1 MPVDQQNKDDFTQ
14 RRLQRLELRYR
25 RAQFVLAGAQSV
37 FDSLRA
43 LPVVDELRLH
53 QAQQRVEQTQE
64 LLVDIQCTIEYL
76 EDQERVA

>member
-1 MPVDQQNKDDFTQ
+1 MSRDLQNQDDFKQ

-25 RAQFVLAGAQSV
+25 RAQFVLAGAHAV
-37 FDSLRA
+37 YDSLRA
-43 LPVVDELRLH
+43 MPHADELRLR
-53 QAQQRVEQTQE
+53 QALQRMEQAQE

>member
-1 MPVDQQNKDDFTQ
+1 MPLDPYNQDDFTQ

-25 RAQFVLAGAQSV
+25 RAQFVLAGAQAIY
-37 FDSLRA
+37 DSLRA
-43 LPVVDELRLH
+43 LPAVDELRVR
-53 QAQQRVEQTQE
+53 QALQRVEQTQE